1 MLSFS
6 FFTNKIIVHLH
17 FQECSKIDQLHS
29 KECEIP
35 SWIDE
40 DMIFQIQSITF
51 KDIIGQGNFG
61 VIRKALI
68 KQGRAV

>member
-1 MLSFS
+1 MITFIFS
-6 FFTNKIIVHLH
+6 
-17 FQECSKIDQLHS
+17 QECSKIDQLHS